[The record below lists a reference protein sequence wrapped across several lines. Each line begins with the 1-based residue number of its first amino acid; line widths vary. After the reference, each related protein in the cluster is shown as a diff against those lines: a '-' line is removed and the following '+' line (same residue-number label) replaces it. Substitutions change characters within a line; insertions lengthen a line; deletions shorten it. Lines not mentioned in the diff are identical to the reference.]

1 MEEVLLE
8 TIADIQARKRLAN
21 ERPDHVLFY
30 RGLLPELQ
38 ERITKCLDGMV
49 ETGKIKRS
57 RTVND
62 TAYGND

>member
-1 MEEVLLE
+1 MVYW
-8 TIADIQARKRLAN
+8 KRSLTY
-21 ERPDHVLFY
+21 RRGKDWLTRGRITFFFY
-30 RGLLPELQ
+30 RDLLPELQ